1 MKLLTMQKTGKTST
15 FDSNFSRWESWLV
28 SYYRNKGIGS
38 HDIED
43 LVQVV
48 LIKIHTGIEQIEA
61 AKRDAWI
68 ASVARNALTDFFR
81 SKGKNKTVSSDTLG
95 PEDNLSSYQLPVSTQ
110 TTETPEDHM
119 NEKEEAQKIK
129 EALSN
134 LSEMHYQIV
143 DMFYF
148 QDMSQEQIAKKLGIP
163 KGTVK
168 SRLFAA
174 LQKLKAI
181 I

>member
-1 MKLLTMQKTGKTST
+1 MKLLTMPKTDNT
-15 FDSNFSRWESWLV
+15 FESNFPRWESWLV
-28 SYYRNKGIGS
+28 SYYRNKGIES

-48 LIKIHTGIEQIEA
+48 LIKIHTGIEQVEV

-81 SKGKNKTVSSDTLG
+81 SKGKQKFVSTDTLG
-95 PEDNLSSYQLPVSTQ
+95 SEDNLSCYQLPVSTQ
-110 TTETPEDHM
+110 TTETPEDQM
-119 NEKEEAQKIK
+119 NEKEEALKIK
-129 EALSN
+129 EALTE

-148 QDMSQEQIAKKLGIP
+148 QDMTQEQIAKKLNIP

-168 SRLFAA
+168 SRLFSA
-174 LQKLKAI
+174 LQKLKKTL
-181 I
+181 